1 MPTLLNRETIDFLLF
16 EWLGQ
21 DREHEPVLD
30 LCENLAVD
38 HFLSH
43 FKEADQREA
52 YLNESAQVITHPDM
66 SRALKAYRQAG
77 LFQLSF
83 PKEFGGPGLPSS
95 VTAAASLFFAGAN
108 PSTAGFIMLT
118 AGNARLISRYGTP
131 EQIETFAKPQIEGR
145 WFGTMCLSEPEAG
158 SSLSGIRTKA
168 ESIGDGQYWIRGNK
182 MWISGGDHEISENIV
197 HLVLAKL
204 GDDISLFI
212 VPKFLMNGEHN
223 DIKVAGL
230 NHKMGYKGIPNCL
243 LNFGE
248 KEGAIGY
255 LVGEPGSG
263 LKIMFMMMNEA
274 RIAVG
279 AGAAAIA
286 SRGYELANAYA
297 AERKQG
303 GTLIRDFPDV
313 DRMLMQ
319 QKVYSEGALALI
331 LWAAKLQEDKSALL
345 DLITPIAKAWP
356 SETGVK
362 SNDLAI
368 QVHGGYGYT
377 RDFDVEQLY
386 RDQRLNP
393 IHEGTNGI
401 QAIDLLMRKVIYD
414 RSHAFDELMR
424 IITDQSPELRQWQ
437 ARLISITRSLRE
449 SSAEFATKFATPYQF
464 ILSQLLVAHLW
475 LTQAKVSET
484 RRAPC
489 DFFLTWELPDIGPKL
504 DLIESHL

>member
-1 MPTLLNRETIDFLLF
+1 
-16 EWLGQ
+16 
-21 DREHEPVLD
+21 
-30 LCENLAVD
+30 
-38 HFLSH
+38 
-43 FKEADQREA
+43 
-52 YLNESAQVITHPDM
+52 
-66 SRALKAYRQAG
+66 
-77 LFQLSF
+77 
-83 PKEFGGPGLPSS
+83 
-95 VTAAASLFFAGAN
+95 
-108 PSTAGFIMLT
+108 
-118 AGNARLISRYGTP
+118 
-131 EQIETFAKPQIEGR
+131 
-145 WFGTMCLSEPEAG
+145 
-158 SSLSGIRTKA
+158 
-168 ESIGDGQYWIRGNK
+168 
-182 MWISGGDHEISENIV
+182 
-197 HLVLAKL
+197 
-204 GDDISLFI
+204 
-212 VPKFLMNGEHN
+212 
-223 DIKVAGL
+223 
-230 NHKMGYKGIPNCL
+230 MGYKGLPNCL